1 MIKDEKGRFPSREAN
16 VDEKEEDFG
25 YYSKI
30 LQKPFNSIDE
40 LKKAEKVYREEQN
53 EKLAKISEKKTL
65 AKNIEDAYANYISIL
80 EDGNKQ
86 ISEFIAKT
94 KQKQQD
100 AYNKYI
106 DERNKFIQAY
116 GSFHMTF
123 VDKKPHVDTQTNAVD
138 MKKAYEDTLNN
149 LFDAFK
155 SFPFNFY

>member
-1 MIKDEKGRFPSREAN
+1 MIRDEKGRFTSKEATT
-16 VDEKEEDFG
+16 DEKEDFG

-65 AKNIEDAYANYISIL
+65 AKNIEDAYADYLRIL

-106 DERNKFIQAY
+106 DERNKFIEAY

-123 VDKKPHVDTQTNAVD
+123 VDKKPHVDMNTNAAD
-138 MKKAYEDTLNN
+138 MKKAYEDTINN

>member
-1 MIKDEKGRFPSREAN
+1 MIRDEKGRFTSKEAIT
-16 VDEKEEDFG
+16 DEKEDFG

-40 LKKAEKVYREEQN
+40 LKKAEKVYREEQH
-53 EKLAKISEKKTL
+53 EKLAKINEKKTL
-65 AKNIEDAYANYISIL
+65 AKNIEDAYADYLSIL

-86 ISEFIAKT
+86 ISDFIAKT

-106 DERNKFIQAY
+106 DERNKFIEAY

-123 VDKKPHVDTQTNAVD
+123 VDKKPHVDMNTNAVD
-138 MKKAYEDTLNN
+138 MKKAYEDTINK
-149 LFDAFK
+149 LFDALK
-155 SFPFNFY
+155 SFPFNLS